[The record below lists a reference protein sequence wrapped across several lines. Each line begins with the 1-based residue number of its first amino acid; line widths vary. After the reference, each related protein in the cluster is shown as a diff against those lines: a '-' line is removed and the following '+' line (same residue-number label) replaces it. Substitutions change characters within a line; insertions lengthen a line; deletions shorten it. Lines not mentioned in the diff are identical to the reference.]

1 MNEGAS
7 ILSVGKRLQSLRRE
21 RNMSQ
26 EVLAEQ
32 IGVTRQTIS
41 KWEHG
46 QSEPDLASLL
56 RLSEI
61 FGVTADDLLG
71 SQNLPATETVSP
83 VPVPEEKSRRTF
95 RWTAYF
101 LFLIAAL
108 CMAGSIFLYTAEER
122 IAASALYYNAR
133 EFLPVLGV
141 LFTVWGV
148 ELLCVRKKLAWNLL
162 WSAWIV
168 VGGAG
173 LFLIFAAFSP
183 YLGRHVYISHLMDST
198 GYWVGSI
205 LCGVALAA
213 ASIFAH
219 QRRKKREIAALSHGE
234 EVERD
239 A

>member
-1 MNEGAS
+1 MNEGAF

-21 RNMSQ
+21 HNMSQ

-41 KWEHG
+41 KWERG

-71 SQNLPATETVSP
+71 SQNLPATEDVLP
-83 VPVPEEKSRRTF
+83 VPAPEEQKPRPPRTF

-122 IAASALYYNAR
+122 IAAYNAR
-133 EFLPVLGV
+133 DFLPVLGV

-148 ELLCVRKKLAWNLL
+148 ELLCVRKKRVWNLL

-173 LFLIFAAFSP
+173 LFLIFAASSP
-183 YLGRHVYISHLMDST
+183 YLGRQVYISHLMNST
-198 GYWVGSI
+198 GYWVVSI
-205 LCGVALAA
+205 LCGMALAV
-213 ASIFAH
+213 ASIIAH
-219 QRRKKREIAALSHGE
+219 QRRKKRESAALSHGE

>member
-1 MNEGAS
+1 MN
-7 ILSVGKRLQSLRRE
+7 IGKRIQSLRRE
-21 RNMSQ
+21 HKMSQ
-26 EVLAEQ
+26 EALAEQ

-41 KWEHG
+41 KWELG

-61 FGVTADDLLG
+61 FDVTADDLLG
-71 SQNLPATETVSP
+71 NEKPPVTEAVPPAAAPEKREMLP
-83 VPVPEEKSRRTF
+83 RRTF

-108 CMAGSIFLYTAEER
+108 CMAGSIFLYTAEEHLTV
-122 IAASALYYNAR
+122 SVLYYNVR

-148 ELLCVRKKLAWNLL
+148 ELLCVRKNLVWNLL

-168 VGGAG
+168 VGGTG
-173 LFLIFAAFSP
+173 LFLIFAASSP
-183 YLGRHVYISHLMDST
+183 HLGRQVYISHLMNST

-213 ASIFAH
+213 ASIIAH
-219 QRRKKREIAALSHGE
+219 QRQKKRESAALSHGE